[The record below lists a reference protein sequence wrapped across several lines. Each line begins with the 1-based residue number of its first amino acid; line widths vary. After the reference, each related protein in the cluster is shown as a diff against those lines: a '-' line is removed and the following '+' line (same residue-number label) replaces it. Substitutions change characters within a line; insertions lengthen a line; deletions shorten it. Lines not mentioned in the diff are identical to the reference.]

1 VRLARR
7 LLRSTEMQIRSLSLA
22 ASFGL
27 LAQLIVACSGR
38 ATETPAASAGAS
50 GSEEAA
56 GSGNA
61 SGSGAASGAGSSGGT
76 SPEGGSAGMVALA
89 GAGGATPREPTK
101 HRPTATTCDQ
111 TRASN
116 DPGAPTDPDAPR
128 VDCRAHTDCT
138 AGENGRCA
146 GNGHDGWRCTY
157 DNCFADSDCAAGASE
172 SRVCACDGGDRS
184 DNNVCLPGNCRV
196 DADCGEAGYCS
207 PSFGDCGNYFGVVGY
222 YCHTNTD
229 ECVNDADCTA
239 DGTRPQG
246 YCAFRPTIGRWQC
259 SNINCVG

>member
-1 VRLARR
+1 LARR

-56 GSGNA
+56 GS
-61 SGSGAASGAGSSGGT
+61 SGGT

-116 DPGAPTDPDAPR
+116 DP
-128 VDCRAHTDCT
+128 
-138 AGENGRCA
+138 
-146 GNGHDGWRCTY
+146 
-157 DNCFADSDCAAGASE
+157 
-172 SRVCACDGGDRS
+172 
-184 DNNVCLPGNCRV
+184 
-196 DADCGEAGYCS
+196 
-207 PSFGDCGNYFGVVGY
+207 
-222 YCHTNTD
+222 
-229 ECVNDADCTA
+229 
-239 DGTRPQG
+239 
-246 YCAFRPTIGRWQC
+246 
-259 SNINCVG
+259 